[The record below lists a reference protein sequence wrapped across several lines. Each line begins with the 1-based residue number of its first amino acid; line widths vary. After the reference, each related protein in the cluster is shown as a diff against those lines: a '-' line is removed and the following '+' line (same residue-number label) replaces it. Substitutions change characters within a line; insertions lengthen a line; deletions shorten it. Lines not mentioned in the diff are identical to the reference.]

1 MIKLHLFRDEERAK
15 HAFYAFKDQVI
26 HKKGQGRV
34 IVRYR
39 PSLSIILTSW
49 GDTPQE
55 IHYFKSLDLSYN
67 RLMLMGWRPDEV
79 DLEDVGNLLDEIVM
93 ELHRLHITQN

>member
-1 MIKLHLFRDEERAK
+1 MTKLHLFRNEERAK

-34 IVRYR
+34 IVRR
-39 PSLSIILTSW
+39 SPLSIILTSY
-49 GDTPQE
+49 GGAPSE
-55 IHYFKSLDLSYN
+55 MHYFKSLDLSYN
-67 RLMLMGWRPDEV
+67 RLILKGWSPDEV

-93 ELHRLHITQN
+93 ELHRLRIECR